1 MRLESNFC
9 DLKVLAKYSIFRGIV
24 LSLSFWLLG
33 CQFQTIV
40 PQLTTVPLNRVVSG
54 QTVEVTLKGT
64 IERVRIVGIDVPQEV
79 KQAAKAQLQQILS
92 QNIIDLEIITPDRD
106 RYERILAHVWQSDK
120 LVAEELAETGYALA
134 NTQYPN
140 KYRDRI
146 WYAQEY
152 ARILDYGIWQD

>member
-1 MRLESNFC
+1 MRLESNFS
-9 DLKVLAKYSIFRGIV
+9 DLKVLAKYSIFWGIV

-40 PQLTTVPLNRVVSG
+40 PQLITVPLNRVVSG

-120 LVAEELAETGYALA
+120 LVAEELAKTGYALA

-140 KYRDRI
+140 RYSDRI
-146 WYAQEY
+146 WHAQEY